1 MLWSIIILLLCIIL
15 GMPIY
20 VGILLAST
28 ILICVILGL
37 PETMIVTAIFDGIG
51 KFTLTA
57 VPFFILAGSFIA
69 KSKMA
74 ERMVGSI
81 TPWLVKV
88 KGGVAIAS
96 VVANEIFGAV
106 SGASAAATGTIGRTM
121 YPAVSKAYGDKFSLG
136 LFASCGGL
144 AIIMPPSITLILY
157 GVCTNTSIG
166 DLFLAG
172 IVPAIIIG
180 LLISAYIIAVSKPIE
195 KAIKFNLKEALKKT
209 LHGVPILLLPVFV
222 LGGIYRGIFTPTE
235 AGAFAAVYSLLLPLI
250 VYREINLS
258 QVLECLK
265 ETAKIC
271 GQIFI
276 LIGASVVFSQALALA
291 QVPALLQKTL
301 GGLSPYVFLIVFNI
315 VMLLVGCIFDPT
327 SAVLVFSPIV
337 YPIAEMIGIDL
348 IHLGIIFAVNLAI
361 GMFTPPF
368 GINLFVMQSIFK
380 KPLDQIAISAIPYFI
395 VFIVALIIITYIPQ
409 LYMWV
414 PHLGMQ

>member
-1 MLWSIIILLLCIIL
+1 MLWSIILLLLCIVL

-20 VGILLAST
+20 VGILLASV

-74 ERMVGSI
+74 ERLVGSI

-88 KGGVAIAS
+88 RGGIAIAA
-96 VVANEIFGAV
+96 VIANEIFGAV

-121 YPAVSKAYGDKFSLG
+121 YPAVSKTHGENFALG

-144 AIIMPPSITLILY
+144 AIVMPPSITLILY

-166 DLFLAG
+166 ALFLAG

-180 LLISAYIIAVSKPIE
+180 LLISGYIVYASKPINKE
-195 KAIKFNLKEALKKT
+195 VNFSFKFALKKT
-209 LHGVPILLLPVFV
+209 LHGMPILLLPVFV
-222 LGGIYRGIFTPTE
+222 LGGIYRGVFTPTE
-235 AGAFAAVYSLLLPLI
+235 AGAFSAIYSLLLPLL
-250 VYREINLS
+250 VYREIGLKE
-258 QVLECLK
+258 VVECLK
-265 ETAKIC
+265 ETVRIC

-276 LIGASVVFSQALALA
+276 LIGTSVVFSQGLAVA
-291 QVPALLQKTL
+291 QVPELLQKTL
-301 GGLSPYVFLIVFNI
+301 GGLSPIIFFLTFNV

-337 YPIAEMIGIDL
+337 YPIASAIGIDL
-348 IHLGIIFAVNLAI
+348 IHLGVVFAVNLAI

-380 KPLDQIAISAIPYFI
+380 KPLHQIARSCVPYFF
-395 VFIVALIIITYIPQ
+395 VFVVALAIITYFPQ
-409 LYMWV
+409 LYMWF
-414 PHLGMQ
+414 PYLGVR